1 MLRVKV
7 TENLGGINICGDF
20 DDLNQLYESIYYL
33 IDYDTKN
40 DNEYLLQDHLY
51 AFLYDVR
58 HCYQGDWNIELF
70 NNYLSSNNIKYIG
83 IKKSNISPKNIYYSF
98 NYLIPDA
105 ILDMI
110 IIKYFINRKN
120 DINNSN
126 INFIK
131 YFYSLIMETLTN
143 ILTKQNYNETK
154 YTITNTN
161 IDKYTYNHLW
171 YERISINYSK
181 MSKTKRKKE
190 FMNIINQICKYNE
203 YEGYKILNK
212 DLKKYKKEKQ
222 NIKDIHYDDYIDNIN
237 W

>member
-20 DDLNQLYESIYYL
+20 DDLNQLYESISYL
-33 IDYDTKN
+33 IYYNTNN

-51 AFLYDVR
+51 AFLYDIR
-58 HCYQGDWNIELF
+58 HCYQGDRNIELF
-70 NNYLSSNNIKYIG
+70 DNNLPNNKI
-83 IKKSNISPKNIYYSF
+83 SNIYSKNLYYSF

-126 INFIK
+126 INFIN
-131 YFYSLIMETLTN
+131 YFYSLIMESLST
-143 ILTKQNYNETK
+143 ILTKQNYNKAK

-190 FMNIINQICKYNE
+190 FMNIVNQICKYNE
-203 YEGYKILNK
+203 YEEYQILNK
-212 DLKKYKKEKQ
+212 DLKKYKQ
-222 NIKDIHYDDYIDNIN
+222 NIIDIHYEDYIENIN